1 MSDTHTPGSH
11 TAGTHTAGSELPLAG
26 RKPEDMPGH
35 WLLAHLGKRVLR
47 PGGRALTEQL
57 LDDARLGG
65 ADVVELAPGL
75 GKTAMSIL
83 DRNPSGYVGVEAD
96 PAAVALTAQAVGSKG
111 RVVEADAAT
120 TGLDEASADAV
131 IGEAM
136 LTMQSDRAKAE
147 IVAEAHRVLRP
158 GGRYAIHELALNP
171 DTLTDDQKTEIRR
184 SLARSI
190 KVNARPLTEQEWRK
204 LFTDNGF
211 TVEKVAFAPMAL
223 LEPRRVI
230 ADEGIARTLRFVA
243 NVIRNP
249 KARKR
254 ILGMR
259 ATFTEY
265 RDNLAAIEL
274 VAVKNDAP

>member
-1 MSDTHTPGSH
+1 MSDTHTPDSH
-11 TAGTHTAGSELPLAG
+11 APGDDLPLAG

-35 WLLAHLGKRVLR
+35 WLLARLGKRVLR

-57 LDDARLGG
+57 LDDARLTG

-75 GKTAMSIL
+75 GKTAVSIL
-83 DRNPSGYVGVEAD
+83 GRGPCSYVGVEAD
-96 PAAVALTAQAVGSKG
+96 PAAVSLTAQAVGDRG
-111 RVVEADAAT
+111 RVVESDAAA
-120 TGLDEASADAV
+120 TGLGDASADAV

-136 LTMQSDRAKAE
+136 LTMQSDRVKAA

-171 DTLTDDQKTEIRR
+171 DTLGDDEKTEIRR

-190 KVNARPLTEQEWRK
+190 KVNARPLTEKEWRK
-204 LFTDNGF
+204 LFTDHGF

-230 ADEGIARTLRFVA
+230 ADEGVPRTLRFVA

-259 ATFTEY
+259 ATFTKY

-274 VAVKNDAP
+274 VAVKDGA

>member
-1 MSDTHTPGSH
+1 MGDTHTSGSN
-11 TAGTHTAGSELPLAG
+11 TPGTHTATADLPLAG

-35 WLLAHLGKRVLR
+35 WLLARLGKRVLR
-47 PGGRALTEQL
+47 PGGLALTEQL

-65 ADVVELAPGL
+65 AEVVELAPGL
-75 GKTAMSIL
+75 GKTAVSIL
-83 DRNPSGYVGVEAD
+83 GRNPAGYIGVEAD
-96 PAAVALTAQAVGSKG
+96 PAAVALTSQAVGDRG
-111 RVVEADAAT
+111 RVVQADAAA
-120 TGLDEASADAV
+120 TGLDDSSADAV
-131 IGEAM
+131 VGEAM
-136 LTMQSDRAKAE
+136 LTMQSDRAKAQ

-171 DTLTDDQKTEIRR
+171 DTLSDDQKTEIRK

-230 ADEGIARTLRFVA
+230 ADEGVLRTLRFVG

-259 ATFTEY
+259 ATFTKY
-265 RDNLAAIEL
+265 RDNLAAIEI
-274 VAVKNDAP
+274 VAAKDGV